1 MADRLDTDDGW
12 YESEPSTRRLMVAE
26 LQRIKRRTA
35 VRPIPVI
42 LLAALLTSAI
52 MFKIA
57 RKKPIVEAEVVLAL
71 SEGALSQERG
81 STGIPVDQLRA
92 YVENQLMPKA
102 KLAEIIERRDL
113 YRLRKKLGMDFAID
127 ELRGQMEIQI
137 WKNTFLYYEDVTGGR
152 SARIGITIG
161 DTDPDRALELARDV
175 AQVVVDTQNEKRQA
189 NADRIAAEV
198 ASIRD
203 QLQARSAQLARQI
216 AEKELAYDAAKRAGN
231 TGVVQA
237 LDLELDQ
244 LAKEAKEVDKDLAT
258 VAGSREQ
265 IADRIAASG
274 LDVTMTIVDEERP
287 ERPASHTYELIL
299 VGVVVGLGALLG
311 SALLIGAFDSRVH
324 DTDDVERLGLPI
336 LGHVPGF
343 PGDKV
348 GSLAAR
354 GALRRRVPSFLRWR
368 SQR

>member
-1 MADRLDTDDGW
+1 MADPLEREDEW
-12 YESEPSTRRLMVAE
+12 YESEPSTRRLMITE
-26 LQRIKRRTA
+26 LQRIRRRTA
-35 VRPIPVI
+35 VRPLPVL
-42 LLAALLTSAI
+42 LLAAVITGAI

-57 RKKPIVEAEVVLAL
+57 TKKPIVEAEVVLAL
-71 SEGALSQERG
+71 SEGSLTAERHD
-81 STGIPVDQLRA
+81 TGIPVDQLRA
-92 YVENQLMPKA
+92 YVSNQLMPKA

-113 YRLRKKLGMDFAID
+113 YRLRKKLGMDFAI
-127 ELRGQMEIQI
+127 EQLREQMEIAI
-137 WKNTFLYYEDVTGGR
+137 WKNSFLYDDDYGGR

-175 AQVVVDTQNEKRQA
+175 SQVVVETQNEKRQA
-189 NADRIAAEV
+189 NADRIAAEI
-198 ASIRD
+198 ANIRE
-203 QLQARSAQLARQI
+203 QLQARSGELARQV
-216 AEKELAYDAAKRAGN
+216 AEKEMAYQAAKQAGKA
-231 TGVVQA
+231 GVAQA

-244 LAKEAKEVDKDLAT
+244 LAKEVKEVNKDLVT

-265 IADRIAASG
+265 IADRITASG
-274 LDVTMTIVDEERP
+274 LDVTMSVVDEQ
-287 ERPASHTYELIL
+287 RPARPPSHTFELIL

>member
-1 MADRLDTDDGW
+1 MI
-12 YESEPSTRRLMVAE
+12 AE

-35 VRPIPVI
+35 VRPLPV
-42 LLAALLTSAI
+42 LLMAALMTSAV

-57 RKKPIVEAEVVLAL
+57 RKKPILEAEVVLAL
-71 SEGALSQERG
+71 SEGSLAQERG
-81 STGIPVDQLRA
+81 TTGIPVDQLRA
-92 YVENQLMPKA
+92 YVENQLMPKSR
-102 KLAEIIERRDL
+102 LADIIERRDL

-137 WKNTFLYYEDVTGGR
+137 WKNTFLYDDDIAGGR
-152 SARIGITIG
+152 SARIGITVG
-161 DTDPDRALELARDV
+161 DTDPDRALELARDI

-189 NADRIAAEV
+189 AADRVASQV
-198 ASIRD
+198 ASIRE
-203 QLQARSAQLARQI
+203 QLQARSTELARQV
-216 AEKELAYDAAKRAGN
+216 AEKELAYDAAKRAHKEGL
-231 TGVVQA
+231 VHA
-237 LDLELDQ
+237 IDLEIDQ
-244 LAKEAKEVDKDLAT
+244 LDKEVKEVDKDLQT

-265 IADRIAASG
+265 LADRIAASG
-274 LDVTMTIVDEERP
+274 LDVTMSVVDEERP
-287 ERPASHTYELIL
+287 ERPAPHTFELIL
-299 VGVVVGLGALLG
+299 IGVVVGLGALLG

-348 GSLAAR
+348 GSLVAR